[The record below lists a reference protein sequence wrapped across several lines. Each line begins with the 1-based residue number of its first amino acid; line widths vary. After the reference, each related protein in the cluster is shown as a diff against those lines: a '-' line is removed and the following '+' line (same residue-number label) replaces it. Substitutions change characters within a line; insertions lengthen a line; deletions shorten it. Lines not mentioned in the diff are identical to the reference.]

1 MLGVLTTGGEGTTWV
16 MIGAAF
22 CCGAYDWDAEIPIVP
37 EIGTTIDW
45 EPEAEEEDEEDEEDD
60 DDDDPAIATVW
71 LTAGLTVLLEIGT
84 ATGRTVSDYLFIIAA
99 VAPLAKL
106 LLMILMILMLMI
118 RIPSFELLQNQMQH
132 IIRSFRR
139 IHLHNHIHFHWR

>member
-1 MLGVLTTGGEGTTWV
+1 

-84 ATGRTVSDYLFIIAA
+84 ATGRTVSDYLFIIVA
-99 VAPLAKL
+99 VAPLAKAAADD
-106 LLMILMILMLMI
+106 
-118 RIPSFELLQNQMQH
+118 PDDPDVDDPNP
-132 IIRSFRR
+132 IIWASPKSDAT
-139 IHLHNHIHFHWR
+139 HNPFF